1 MNTRKSLLAL
11 LAAIVISI
19 TVGPAR
25 AHQKA
30 DKDDCDQ
37 KDKCLTGT
45 WTVKATPPPQSG
57 QAPFSSIMT
66 FTEDG
71 NLIETANGG
80 SPPALGNPGLG
91 VWGKQG
97 DHLFAWTFLFYDYD
111 MSLQLIDTGK
121 VRGKIKLDKDG
132 DKFTGKVEVTIYN
145 LDGSVQFSGP
155 GGTVEGKRV
164 KLEPLP

>member
-1 MNTRKSLLAL
+1 MNRRRTLLTVL
-11 LAAIVISI
+11 LVFVVSTIAIPVQAMA
-19 TVGPAR
+19 G
-25 AHQKA
+25 
-30 DKDDCDQ
+30 DEKDS
-37 KDKCLTGT
+37 LTGT
-45 WTVKATPPPQSG
+45 WTVKVTPPVALG
-57 QAPFSSIMT
+57 DPFSSIMT

-111 MSLQLIDTGK
+111 ISLQLIDTGK

-132 DKFTGKVEVTIYN
+132 NKFTGKVEVTIYN